1 MKHQKE
7 RIRHMKQVRAID
19 EQKQGNLP
27 VGQTGPKD
35 VLTQILRQGAQRMLA
50 VAIENEAEEYLATC
64 ADQRDQTGHR
74 LVVGNGYLPQREIQ
88 TGLGP
93 VVVRQPRVK
102 DRRVDDNGQRQRFSS
117 KILPPYLRRTRSIE
131 ELIPW
136 LYLKGISSG
145 DFSEALAAL
154 LGPQASGL
162 SATNIVRLKACWQEE
177 WKDWSS
183 RSLKGKVY
191 VYIWVDGIY
200 FNVRLEDKANQRQC
214 ILVLMGA
221 TAEGKKELIAIA
233 DGYRESEQSWKEL
246 LLEVKARGLEID
258 PKLAIGDGA
267 LGFWAAVRKVFP
279 SVAEQR
285 C

>member
-19 EQKQGNLP
+19 EQRQVSLP
-27 VGQTGPKD
+27 VGQIGPKD
-35 VLTQILRQGAQRMLA
+35 VLTQILRRGAQRMRA
-50 VAIENEAEEYLATC
+50 VAVENEAEEYLAAW
-64 ADQRDQTGHR
+64 ADQRDRAGHR

-102 DRRVDDNGQRQRFSS
+102 DQRLDENGQQLRFSS

-162 SATNIVRLKACWQEE
+162 SATNIIRLKACWQEE
-177 WKDWSS
+177 WKEWSS

-221 TAEGKKELIAIA
+221 TA
-233 DGYRESEQSWKEL
+233 
-246 LLEVKARGLEID
+246 
-258 PKLAIGDGA
+258 
-267 LGFWAAVRKVFP
+267 
-279 SVAEQR
+279 
-285 C
+285 